1 MESEEIKHGGAEEAP
16 PQPPTGPEGAP
27 PEPPTGPEGAPPELT
42 EEEMRQLEEQLR
54 KVRIEDV
61 ILQGLVPVLNL
72 AARRIAKDDERD
84 LGQGKAGIDAAQA
97 MLDYV
102 PEEAR
107 AQIQQAI
114 SELQLLYAKYAGEG
128 EGEPGGSDAPGGP
141 ASAASGAGDS
151 GLWTPG
157 SH

>member
-1 MESEEIKHGGAEEAP
+1 MESDETKADGASEAP
-16 PQPPTGPEGAP
+16 SEPPASPEGDA
-27 PEPPTGPEGAPPELT
+27 PELT

-84 LGQGKAGIDAAQA
+84 LAQAKAGIDAAHA
-97 MLDYV
+97 VLDYV

-107 AQIQQAI
+107 PQIQQAI

-128 EGEPGGSDAPGGP
+128 AEAPGKSEAPAAPGTAPGGGEP
-141 ASAASGAGDS
+141 SSKPGGKGDS